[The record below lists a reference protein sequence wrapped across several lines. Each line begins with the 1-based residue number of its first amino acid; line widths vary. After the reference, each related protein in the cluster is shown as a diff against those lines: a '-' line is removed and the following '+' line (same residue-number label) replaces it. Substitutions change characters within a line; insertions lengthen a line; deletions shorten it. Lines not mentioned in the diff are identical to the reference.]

1 MLNRNLDTHQNTLQH
16 VTKCYC
22 PEAGKLIKREIY
34 NTKEWKIAFYIQITS
49 FIWKYPKVLFT
60 SCAIWITPLYWNT
73 GTYWLISQWLKYI
86 FVLEHVTTTAKELP
100 APLGHFTVADKLI
113 SQRPY
118 LLYDCL
124 YEVHVRYYWQQVTIR
139 LLPVKIFYL

>member
-100 APLGHFTVADKLI
+100 APLGHFTVADKLYI
-113 SQRPY
+113 SKAIPSVW
-118 LLYDCL
+118 LLIWSSC
-124 YEVHVRYYWQQVTIR
+124 EV
-139 LLPVKIFYL
+139 LLTTSDYPSTAC